1 MKLID
6 FRMNNLKNGI
16 KNNVFVILFLVI
28 KLVNVSELELFFVN
42 IFEVLL
48 N

>member
-6 FRMNNLKNGI
+6 FCMNNLKNGI

-28 KLVNVSELELFFVN
+28 KLVNFSELELFFVN